1 MNKSAALIFIIFF
14 HFFCNGQTIINDTIA
29 RIAPISHE
37 IQGNQVIYGAKMP
50 VLNQIAGA
58 PKAFYTY
65 YWEFGDGTY
74 SFKEKPTHSYK
85 KKETYTVKLWATNNY
100 DNGKPP
106 ISRPKSVTITETED
120 EVSIENTSPFKEDQ
134 DLILKRNREPIPNQ
148 EMVFITSYKNNN
160 NYASSGKLYLF
171 YNDRQFKNDNFI
183 LEDTRLHHGE
193 RITPL
198 DLISSNL
205 PENDSHTFL
214 ASNNTSFLY
223 NKTLVTQDTTK
234 RKNLPLTLEESKALY
249 RNYQIIEFDNM
260 KPGEERNIFRTLQ
273 TTPEMIKDTSAIVTL
288 RSVYVPDNNFDNH
301 TVKDTEMEIV
311 TSHDPN
317 KMSSNGWLMNYRL
330 VRFKKLKLKVRFQ
343 NNGEGPA
350 NTIKLKVDTPEMFDK
365 STLKIDSMYPECPI
379 CPKEREVNYS
389 CLDTILK
396 KDKIIF
402 QFNKIYLPGSEQKNV
417 EEIDSTKGFVK
428 YSMKFGKNF
437 HKKKTRSR
445 TAIYF
450 DKNEPIITN
459 YATTRF
465 SPGISIGA
473 KAGYILVPE
482 LNRQREYFVGATLSP
497 FKSYRMYYQAELLF
511 SSASYDDIQNFET
524 NTINPDGSRNL
535 VRFSE
540 LNQFNNISIYA
551 VPGSIRYNF
560 NNYLAMGAGLQLKL
574 DMTSS
579 NDQETTGEAF
589 IIGNNGDL
597 NPNPDLNSFVENTID
612 DSFTN
617 LQTGVF
623 LGMNIGAV
631 RIGPSIGIR
640 YVYNFD
646 TPNSQI
652 QFYGIWK
659 F

>member
-1 MNKSAALIFIIFF
+1 M
-14 HFFCNGQTIINDTIA
+14 
-29 RIAPISHE
+29 
-37 IQGNQVIYGAKMP
+37 
-50 VLNQIAGA
+50 
-58 PKAFYTY
+58 
-65 YWEFGDGTY
+65 
-74 SFKEKPTHSYK
+74 
-85 KKETYTVKLWATNNY
+85 
-100 DNGKPP
+100 
-106 ISRPKSVTITETED
+106 
-120 EVSIENTSPFKEDQ
+120 
-134 DLILKRNREPIPNQ
+134 
-148 EMVFITSYKNNN
+148 
-160 NYASSGKLYLF
+160 
-171 YNDRQFKNDNFI
+171 
-183 LEDTRLHHGE
+183 
-193 RITPL
+193 
-198 DLISSNL
+198 
-205 PENDSHTFL
+205 
-214 ASNNTSFLY
+214 
-223 NKTLVTQDTTK
+223 
-234 RKNLPLTLEESKALY
+234 SK
-249 RNYQIIEFDNM
+249 
-260 KPGEERNIFRTLQ
+260 
-273 TTPEMIKDTSAIVTL
+273 
-288 RSVYVPDNNFDNH
+288 
-301 TVKDTEMEIV
+301 
-311 TSHDPN
+311 
-317 KMSSNGWLMNYRL
+317 
-330 VRFKKLKLKVRFQ
+330 
-343 NNGEGPA
+343 
-350 NTIKLKVDTPEMFDK
+350 
-365 STLKIDSMYPECPI
+365 
-379 CPKEREVNYS
+379 
-389 CLDTILK
+389 
-396 KDKIIF
+396 
-402 QFNKIYLPGSEQKNV
+402 KNV

-535 VRFSE
+535 VRFSQ

-551 VPGSIRYNF
+551 IPGSIRYNF